1 MSGVMRLQK
10 RSAYVAAAT
19 GLAVAALVA
28 LVLLS
33 GSAQAAP
40 AGGSSTKGSSP
51 EPAASPTPRPIKLR
65 PWVQF
70 GHAAPGGVAR
80 YTDLL
85 FNHVQ
90 TDTTVNVDAASFWQ
104 GWGVVVS
111 PTTTT
116 ALPGYANIIHIAVSV
131 PNNPAHRI
139 DVEGVRAVTATG
151 DPYHHHSSPHHHH
164 ASPPVDRPGRE
175 QLGRRLRAIPGRPE
189 RHIGLSRRLVPPE
202 RPGYPRT
209 VRQDGGARHAV
220 AACHPATP
228 SFSDVPADFWGY
240 SYIETAVAHGAI
252 SGYPDGTFRP
262 NSDVTR
268 AQVAKIIYLARRW
281 STVEGSVRFNDVQQS
296 DWFYTYV
303 QAAGVSEIM
312 GGYSDSTFRPNLPA
326 TRAQVAKILT
336 LSLYSEPTN

>member
-1 MSGVMRLQK
+1 MRLQE
-10 RSAYVAAAT
+10 RAVLAVAAL
-19 GLAVAALVA
+19 GLAVAALFA
-28 LVLLS
+28 LVALS

-40 AGGSSTKGSSP
+40 AYDSPSKGSA
-51 EPAASPTPRPIKLR
+51 PAPVASPTPRPIKLR

-70 GHAAPGGVAR
+70 GRAAPGGVAR

-116 ALPGYANIIHIAVSV
+116 AIPGYANLIHIAVSV
-131 PNNPAHRI
+131 PNHPAHWI
-139 DVEGVRAVTATG
+139 DVEGVRAVTATD
-151 DPYHHHSSPHHHH
+151 DPYTTTAHLITITH
-164 ASPPVDRPGRE
+164 
-175 QLGRRLRAIPGRPE
+175 RRLWTDLAENNWADDYVQYLADLNVI
-189 RHIGLSRRLVPPE
+189 S
-202 RPGYPRT
+202 GYP
-209 VRQDGGARHAV
+209 DGSFRPNALVTRAQFAKMAVGAMQWPLV
-220 AACHPATP
+220 TPPTP
-228 SFSDVPADFWGY
+228 SFSDVPATFWGY

-252 SGYPDGTFRP
+252 SGYPDGTFKP
-262 NSDVTR
+262 NDNVTR
-268 AQVAKIIYLARRW
+268 AQVAKIIYLARQW
-281 STVEGSVRFNDVQQS
+281 TAVDGSVRFNDVQQS
-296 DWFYTYV
+296 DWYYTYV

>member
-1 MSGVMRLQK
+1 
-10 RSAYVAAAT
+10 
-19 GLAVAALVA
+19 
-28 LVLLS
+28 
-33 GSAQAAP
+33 
-40 AGGSSTKGSSP
+40 
-51 EPAASPTPRPIKLR
+51 
-65 PWVQF
+65 VQF

-85 FNHVQ
+85 FNQVQ
-90 TDTTVNVDAASFWQ
+90 TGTTVNLDAASFWQ

-116 ALPGYANIIHIAVSV
+116 ALPGYANLIHIAVSV

-151 DPYHHHSSPHHHH
+151 DPYTTTAHLITITHR
-164 ASPPVDRPGRE
+164 RPWIDLAE
-175 QLGRRLRAIPGRPE
+175 NNWADDYVQYLADQNVI
-189 RHIGLSRRLVPPE
+189 S
-202 RPGYPRT
+202 GYP
-209 VRQDGGARHAV
+209 DGSFRPNALVTRAQFAKMV
-220 AACHPATP
+220 VLAMQWQLVTPATP
-228 SFSDVPADFWGY
+228 SFSDVPAGFWGY

-268 AQVAKIIYLARRW
+268 AQVAKIIYLARQW